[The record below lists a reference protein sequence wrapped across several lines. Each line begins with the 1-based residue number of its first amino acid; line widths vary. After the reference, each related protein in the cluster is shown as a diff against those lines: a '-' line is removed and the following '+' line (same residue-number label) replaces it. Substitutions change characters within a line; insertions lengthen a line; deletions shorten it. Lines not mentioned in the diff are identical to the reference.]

1 MRAAEDESRDILH
14 SRQRHEQS
22 TVLVTPHYDTGR
34 AKVKAAARS
43 SSHRLRR
50 LTGCMQSSSAGDS
63 CAASL
68 LSCSCKSCQGIVFGA
83 CLLHTDHCFL
93 PAPAPAPALP
103 CPALPCPAH
112 LCPALQVE
120 ESDTEPP
127 EEEPDAYDS
136 LSHFLPAT
144 GACAAHVHSFKHLPD
159 AAGAGCLPA

>member
-1 MRAAEDESRDILH
+1 MEPAFCIL
-14 SRQRHEQS
+14 
-22 TVLVTPHYDTGR
+22 TT
-34 AKVKAAARS
+34 A
-43 SSHRLRR
+43 
-50 LTGCMQSSSAGDS
+50 
-63 CAASL
+63 
-68 LSCSCKSCQGIVFGA
+68 F
-83 CLLHTDHCFL
+83 CLPL
-93 PAPAPAPALP
+93 PLP
-103 CPALPCPAH
+103 LPCPAH